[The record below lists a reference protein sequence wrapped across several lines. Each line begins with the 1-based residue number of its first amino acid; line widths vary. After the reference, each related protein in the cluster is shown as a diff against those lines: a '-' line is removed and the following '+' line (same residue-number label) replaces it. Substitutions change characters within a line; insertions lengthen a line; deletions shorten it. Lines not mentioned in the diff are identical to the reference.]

1 MVGNEVKRA
10 NDDDHGEFEGTTD
23 CGAGREKVEKKR
35 ERERWTFDATVK
47 VKTEANSGQQFNT
60 IRENVSFDVLRPNVV
75 SQAVSIH
82 HVTSFIFPAQK
93 LYPRAR
99 KS

>member
-35 ERERWTFDATVK
+35 ERERERDGLSTRRSK
-47 VKTEANSGQQFNT
+47 
-60 IRENVSFDVLRPNVV
+60 
-75 SQAVSIH
+75 
-82 HVTSFIFPAQK
+82 
-93 LYPRAR
+93 
-99 KS
+99 